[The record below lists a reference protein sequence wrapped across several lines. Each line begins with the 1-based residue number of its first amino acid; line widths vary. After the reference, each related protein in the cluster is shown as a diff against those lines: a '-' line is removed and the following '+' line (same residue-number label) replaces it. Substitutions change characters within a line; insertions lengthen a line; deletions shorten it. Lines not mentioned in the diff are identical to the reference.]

1 MKTIAVFEARNRLS
15 ELLTAVEQ
23 GEEVTITRRGAPV
36 ARIVS
41 VNAASRTDADQR
53 ARVSGALARLRAL
66 RRGTSLGAS
75 VSAAIADGRD

>member
-41 VNAASRTDADQR
+41 VTAASRTDADQR

-66 RRGTSLGAS
+66 GRGTRLGAS